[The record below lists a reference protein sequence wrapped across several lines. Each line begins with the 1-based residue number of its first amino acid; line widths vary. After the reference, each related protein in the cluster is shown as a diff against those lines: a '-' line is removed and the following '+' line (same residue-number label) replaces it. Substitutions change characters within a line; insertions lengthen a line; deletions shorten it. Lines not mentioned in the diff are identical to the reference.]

1 MGWPEKFR
9 LLVSMV
15 RRSNAGVMG
24 EVSLM
29 FWGIIDILG
38 PRGEEGVSC
47 GRTLHRNE

>member
-29 FWGIIDILG
+29 FWGIIDSIGL
-38 PRGEEGVSC
+38 RGG
-47 GRTLHRNE
+47 GGAFG